1 MMLHVERINAVS
13 VTIIKHSL
21 QQFVNT
27 IFCLLCRQL
36 DADKK
41 LLSLY
46 LKEFS
51 KLLLSNTTSHLHVHF
66 VTLVFYL
73 KAFLMPLNYFFFY
86 L

>member
-21 QQFVNT
+21 QHVCLY
-27 IFCLLCRQL
+27 IFCLLCRQR

-51 KLLLSNTTSHLHVHF
+51 KLLLSNTTCHLHVHF
-66 VTLVFYL
+66 VTLVLYL
-73 KAFLMPLNYFFFY
+73 KASIFDAS
-86 L
+86 

>member
-1 MMLHVERINAVS
+1 MFSND
-13 VTIIKHSL
+13 T
-21 QQFVNT
+21 F
-27 IFCLLCRQL
+27 FCRLCRQL

-41 LLSLY
+41 LLSFY

-73 KAFLMPLNYFFFY
+73 KASIFNAS
-86 L
+86 

>member
-1 MMLHVERINAVS
+1 M
-13 VTIIKHSL
+13 
-21 QQFVNT
+21 FVNT
-27 IFCLLCRQL
+27 FFCLLCRQL

-73 KAFLMPLNYFFFY
+73 KASIFKFFFLLLKQIMKLPKLCELSMSY
-86 L
+86 

>member
-1 MMLHVERINAVS
+1 M
-13 VTIIKHSL
+13 
-21 QQFVNT
+21 FVNT
-27 IFCLLCRQL
+27 FFCRLCRQL

-73 KAFLMPLNYFFFY
+73 KASIFNASLIFVFTFKTNNEITQTP
-86 L
+86 

>member
-21 QQFVNT
+21 QQLFVNT
-27 IFCLLCRQL
+27 YFCLLCRQL
-36 DADKK
+36 DAD
-41 LLSLY
+41 

-73 KAFLMPLNYFFFY
+73 KASIFNAS
-86 L
+86 

>member
-1 MMLHVERINAVS
+1 MFAN
-13 VTIIKHSL
+13 
-21 QQFVNT
+21 NT
-27 IFCLLCRQL
+27 FFCLFCRQL

-73 KAFLMPLNYFFFY
+73 KASIFNLFLLLKQTMKLPKLRELSMSY
-86 L
+86 

>member
-1 MMLHVERINAVS
+1 M
-13 VTIIKHSL
+13 
-21 QQFVNT
+21 FVNT
-27 IFCLLCRQL
+27 FFCLLCRQL

-66 VTLVFYL
+66 VTPDFTL
-73 KAFLMPLNYFFFY
+73 KQAFLMPLKY
-86 L
+86 LFLLLKQIMKLLKLRE

>member
-21 QQFVNT
+21 QHVFVNT
-27 IFCLLCRQL
+27 FFCLLCRQL

-73 KAFLMPLNYFFFY
+73 KASIFNVS
-86 L
+86 